1 MNIMA
6 YHSATE
12 RETLNDETRRKWDE
26 HVFSPS
32 GRPTPRYL
40 DTDNNDHFRKRLMD
54 AARPLVSKDLQEV
67 RTQDLY
73 GSALDHYEKRY
84 LESASA
90 EAQRPTNIPEG
101 ELREVTRHDQAG
113 RPFYE
118 YHGSPSAWMNDFA
131 HEKKFVKSIRDDRN
145 WQKIA

>member
-1 MNIMA
+1 MA

-12 RETLNDETRRKWDE
+12 RETLNYETRRKWDE

-67 RTQDLY
+67 KTQDLY
-73 GSALDHYEKRY
+73 GSTLDHFERQYF
-84 LESASA
+84 ESARA
-90 EAQRPTNIPEG
+90 EALRPTNIPEG
-101 ELREVTRHDQAG
+101 ELRQVTRHDQAG

-118 YHGSPSAWMNDFA
+118 YHGSPSAWLKDFTG
-131 HEKKFVKSIRDDRN
+131 EKKRLAGIRDDRN
-145 WQKIA
+145 WRTV